1 MSRGETR
8 KFMQR
13 STLHEH
19 PLLQMMR
26 DSDRKTMQLGLPMPI
41 FLGVQYMCV
50 TIKILDKIVVG
61 EEE

>member
-1 MSRGETR
+1 
-8 KFMQR
+8 MQR